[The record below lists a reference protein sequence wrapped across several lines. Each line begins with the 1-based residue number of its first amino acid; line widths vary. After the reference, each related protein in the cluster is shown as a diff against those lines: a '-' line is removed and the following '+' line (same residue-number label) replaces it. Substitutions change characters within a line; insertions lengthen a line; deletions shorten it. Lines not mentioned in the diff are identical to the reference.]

1 LSVIAQGS
9 KEESEVARQPTA
21 TAKRPRTATRKPAR
35 RKPQKQ
41 SPAKLREAEKQE
53 LARAKE
59 LEELYRPLR
68 EAAEAELQKT
78 KSGRK
83 LLEDIQ
89 GFAREFGE
97 PGKGMTDRDTPS
109 EEAGLR
115 LRERL
120 DDFHRRSGDQFV
132 DAHARHVQLQP
143 SAQAVAQ
150 ILRPEM
156 AMQTVW
162 VSETSPS
169 GSMLLQPKATPIDPG
184 AVVEGPMATP
194 ADAGTVTEGL
204 GAPPPPIVHSCAS
217 PAYGRE
223 DEHMT
228 SAVIWSPYKPH
239 AANAFPD
246 QGKTEIGG
254 NCYSTI
260 FIQIDGHFSSAF
272 VGQDFPVPPGPT
284 SYEASISYDW
294 RCSGTAAVC
303 LGVAVVNVDLAI
315 VIDKLDGT
323 RETHAREV
331 SLFTVPVGGMDWF
344 HHASNDASV
353 TIPFTRDGLNATTRI
368 MVGADGHCITAVWGG
383 YADFTAEAVI
393 REICLTSTA

>member
-1 LSVIAQGS
+1 M
-9 KEESEVARQPTA
+9 ARQPTA
-21 TAKRPRTATRKPAR
+21 TAKRPRTPTRKPATRKPR
-35 RKPQKQ
+35 QQR
-41 SPAKLREAEKQE
+41 SPKLREAEKQE
-53 LARAKE
+53 LARAQE

-78 KSGRK
+78 KSGRN
-83 LLEDIQ
+83 LLEEVHAF
-89 GFAREFGE
+89 GTEFSELGERKAAGERPREAA
-97 PGKGMTDRDTPS
+97 D
-109 EEAGLR
+109 LR
-115 LRERL
+115 MRERL
-120 DDFHRRSGDQFV
+120 EEFYDRHGDQFV
-132 DAHARHVQLQP
+132 DAHARHAHLQP
-143 SAQAVAQ
+143 SIAAVAQ

-156 AMQTVW
+156 ATQTVW
-162 VSETSPS
+162 VSETSPA
-169 GSMLLQPKATPIDPG
+169 GSMLLQPKATPAAIPADAG
-184 AVVEGPMATP
+184 VAVGGVQATP
-194 ADAGTVTEGL
+194 ADAGVVTEGL
-204 GAPPPPIVHSCAS
+204 GGPPPPLVHSCVT
-217 PAYGRE
+217 PPYGRE

-228 SAVIWSPYKPH
+228 SAVIWSPYRPH

-284 SYEASISYDW
+284 SYETTISYDW
-294 RCSGTAAVC
+294 SCSGMAAVC
-303 LGVAVVNVDLAI
+303 LGIAVVNVNLAI

-344 HHASNDASV
+344 HHQSNDASV
-353 TIPFTRDGLNATTRI
+353 TIPFTRDGLNGTTRI

-383 YADFTAEAVI
+383 YADFTAEAVV
-393 REICLTSTA
+393 REICLTST